1 MIHAAEFREAC
12 ALGAAPSSA
21 AQLLRLHRH
30 SLINLLISGGTARDR
45 ESLGFE
51 FHRAS
56 PLRVGPFVSIDCG
69 RDDARVR
76 ASLQSWLTHA
86 DCFSHDNPL
95 RAAARGTL
103 FLDSIEALVYSTQ
116 RLLLLFADGSARS
129 EQSPGGADWA
139 GRLIVGSAE
148 DLLVAVAEDRFLA
161 ALHDHLDK
169 IRVDLGPTRHAG
181 AA

>member
-12 ALGAAPSSA
+12 ALGAAPGSA

-30 SLINLLISGGTARDR
+30 SLLNLLVSGGSAHDR
-45 ESLGFE
+45 ALVGLE
-51 FHRAS
+51 FHQAS
-56 PLRVGPFVSIDCG
+56 SLRVGPFLPIDCR

-76 ASLQSWLTHA
+76 ASLQSWLTRANHSA
-86 DCFSHDNPL
+86 PDNPL

-103 FLDSIEALVYSTQ
+103 FLDSIEALAYSTQ
-116 RLLLLFADGSARS
+116 RLLLLFADGFAHAG
-129 EQSPGGADWA
+129 PAHDGGDWA
-139 GRLIVGSAE
+139 GRLMVGSAE
-148 DLLVAVAEDRFLA
+148 DLLVAVADGRFLA

-169 IRVDLGPTRHAG
+169 IHVDLGPTRHAG